1 MKNSFVV
8 YYEIIEQLE
17 DFTDEQV
24 GKIFRAM
31 VDYDRNGTI
40 PNFTGTMKL
49 AFKFIKQNLDI
60 NKEKYKNI
68 CERNRANIRKRWEED
83 IPDDTK
89 NTSGKFGIP
98 NDTKVY
104 QDIPDDT
111 KNTDNDNDIDNDIVI
126 DNDIDTKKVSKKEE
140 KEILSNTHTHAR
152 TYESYDEI
160 FASFGVS
167 HELKSVLIEFIRHC
181 QVNGRIVTNEKLKNI
196 IIRLDFNCSSEVEKI
211 HSVKRAINGGYFDIR
226 EERV

>member
-1 MKNSFVV
+1 MKNSLVV
-8 YYEIIEQLE
+8 YYDILEQLE

-31 VDYDRNGTI
+31 VDYDKNDI
-40 PNFTGTMKL
+40 LPNFTGAMKL
-49 AFKFIKQNLDI
+49 AFKFIKQSLDI

-104 QDIPDDT
+104 QAIPNDT
-111 KNTDNDNDIDNDIVI
+111 KNTDIDIVI
-126 DNDIDTKKVSKKEE
+126 DNDIDNISKKVSKNKKENINE
-140 KEILSNTHTHAR
+140 YNLNTHACVR
-152 TYESYDEI
+152 ESYDDI
-160 FASFGVS
+160 FNSLEVS
-167 HELKSVLIEFIRHC
+167 PEVRNALIEFIRHC
-181 QVNGRIVTNEKLKNI
+181 QLNKKIVTNDKLKNI
-196 IIRLDFNCSSEVEKI
+196 IVRLDFNHNSEIEKV
-211 HSVKRAINGGYFDIR
+211 HSIRRAINGGYFDIK
-226 EERV
+226 EEGI

>member
-68 CERNRANIRKRWEED
+68 CERNRANGQLGGR
-83 IPDDTK
+83 PK
-89 NTSGKFGIP
+89 NPNNPSGLQETQETQMVFEKP
-98 NDTKVY
+98 NETQENPEK
-104 QDIPDDT
+104 P
-111 KNTDNDNDIDNDIVI
+111 KKPDNDNDIDIVI
-126 DNDIDTKKVSKKEE
+126 DNEKKKVSKKEE

-152 TYESYDEI
+152 ESYDEI
-160 FASFGVS
+160 FETFGVS
-167 HELKSVLIEFIRHC
+167 HELKNVLIEFIRHC

-226 EERV
+226 EERA